1 MALTTQLSA
10 LLMHLT
16 LTKTLGGRDDFIPI
30 LNLKKKKKNKVTE
43 SLSKLLVD
51 SRASSH
57 PMQSLVPVL
66 M

>member
-30 LNLKKKKKNKVTE
+30 LNLKKKKYKVTE

-57 PMQSLVPVL
+57 PTQSLVPVL